1 MIHEIMKSDLYLVF
15 LITVWIS
22 AHCLH
27 SYCKIN
33 YFSAPQPQYRDVLG
47 KSIATMVSAYFW
59 DKDGPYSW
67 IILAAI
73 ALSRFV
79 GISFALT
86 TLGVFADTY
95 PEHFGEEQAKT
106 NVIGS
111 TLLGIFLFSGKCTF
125 SQTCGCAYYC
135 AYRKTVD

>member
-1 MIHEIMKSDLYLVF
+1 M
-15 LITVWIS
+15 
-22 AHCLH
+22 H
-27 SYCKIN
+27 SYRNIN
-33 YFSAPQPQYRDVLG
+33 HFSAPKPQYRGVLG
-47 KSIATMVSAYFW
+47 KSIATMVSASFL

-73 ALSRFV
+73 ALTRFV
-79 GISFALT
+79 GIGIAMS

-95 PEHFGEEQAKT
+95 PEYFGEEQAKT

-135 AYRKTVD
+135 AYRKTVE